1 MVPRLPRTAAAPARR
16 PPARQ
21 SLGGR
26 YNDCMASKKRPAD
39 LTLEVLKDIRDDV
52 RKTND
57 EVRKTNVR
65 LDELRSETRAGF
77 AFVSQ
82 RFEEVSQRFEDVGRR
97 IVDSEIRTATAI
109 TDLGETLHEVR
120 DELRASLDLRP
131 RVEHCERE
139 IAEIKSRI
147 DPR

>member
-1 MVPRLPRTAAAPARR
+1 
-16 PPARQ
+16 
-21 SLGGR
+21 
-26 YNDCMASKKRPAD
+26 MASKKRPPD
-39 LTLEVLKDIRDDV
+39 LTLDVLKDIRDDV

-57 EVRKTNVR
+57 EVRKTNQR

-77 AFVSQ
+77 ADVGQ
-82 RFEEVSQRFEDVGRR
+82 RFEEVGRR

-131 RVEHCERE
+131 RVENCERE
-139 IAEIKSRI
+139 IAEIKTRI
-147 DPR
+147 G